1 MEKRTHILATAITAI
16 VMVICSVGNAFA
28 VCSDPQGSYKIE
40 NNVNLYIHKKNNAD
54 YMAIMSGEKQSELL
68 LVTLLSKEQSK
79 AENLPECSV
88 LITGVGVLMPSE
100 KGKTYHVTAES
111 QNYLTERKTNTP
123 FVLLVMA
130 GFQSDIYGV
139 DKTSDILP
147 KNILSEF
154 N

>member
-1 MEKRTHILATAITAI
+1 MEKGTLILATAITIIMMA
-16 VMVICSVGNAFA
+16 ICSVGNAFA
-28 VCSDPQGSYKIE
+28 LCSDPQGSYKVE
-40 NNVNLYIHKKNNAD
+40 GNVNFYIHKENNAD
-54 YMAIMSGEKQSELL
+54 YMAIMSGTKQSERL
-68 LVTLLSKEQSK
+68 LVTQLSKEQSK

-123 FVLLVMA
+123 FVLLMMA

-139 DKTSDILP
+139 DKTSDTVP

>member
-1 MEKRTHILATAITAI
+1 MEKRTHILAIAITVI
-16 VMVICSVGNAFA
+16 MMVICSVGSAFA
-28 VCSDPQGSYKIE
+28 LCSDPQGSYKVE
-40 NNVNLYIHKKNNAD
+40 NNVNLYIHKGNNAD
-54 YMAIMSGEKQSELL
+54 YMAIISGTKQSERL

-88 LITGVGVLMPSE
+88 LIPGVGMLMPSE

-123 FVLLVMA
+123 FVLLVMS

-139 DKTSDILP
+139 DKTSDTLP

>member
-1 MEKRTHILATAITAI
+1 MEKWTHILATAITVI
-16 VMVICSVGNAFA
+16 MMVICSVGSAFA
-28 VCSDPQGSYKIE
+28 LCSDPQGSYKVE
-40 NNVNLYIHKKNNAD
+40 NNVNLYIHKENNSD
-54 YMAIMSGEKQSELL
+54 YMAIISGTKQSERL

-88 LITGVGVLMPSE
+88 LITGVGMLMPSE

-123 FVLLVMA
+123 FVLLVMS

-139 DKTSDILP
+139 DKTSDTLP